1 MQPLVTS
8 AQMQEIDRSAISELG
23 MPELL
28 LMEHAALAVVKAL
41 MARFGGTLIDTSG
54 IILAGVGKN
63 GGDALAVARILNS
76 MGLRKNFVGMVGTP
90 NALSVNT
97 KTQLEILER
106 LGVPVVWP
114 KKSESE
120 PELFENCDW
129 IVDGFFGTGLSREIK
144 EPYLHWIKKI
154 NRYGAQKW
162 IVSID
167 LPSGLHSD
175 TGHPMPIAVMASE
188 TVTLGFIKR
197 GLVTGPAS
205 DYVGKLTLE
214 SIQIPR
220 AIPFS
225 IGAYLYGPED
235 ASKLPHRK
243 TSSHKGDYGH
253 VYVWASEE
261 NKQGACILSSLG
273 ALRTGAGRVTVVGE
287 KETLKNLRQRLP
299 PEIMTEEIGE
309 NIFKNP
315 KGVWIQG
322 PGMGPEEKI
331 PMKYLAMAIKAKW
344 RCILDADALNLLAAN
359 PKQLIPILQ
368 KASIDQLVLT
378 PHPKE
383 AARLLGIS
391 VSEVEADRFQSAK
404 KLSEKYGAT
413 VVLKGKGTV
422 VQLPS
427 EAAIIVTSGD
437 TGLAKGGSGDLLCG
451 ILGAF
456 LAQGLSIVEAIPL
469 GVYVH
474 GKVSERVTQ
483 AFGHSRSTV
492 ATDLLFQI
500 PEVLRELET

>member
-1 MQPLVTS
+1 MQPLVTF
-8 AQMQEIDRSAISELG
+8 AQMQEIDRRAISELG
-23 MPELL
+23 IPELL
-28 LMEHAALAVVKAL
+28 LIEHAALAVVKAL
-41 MARFGGTLIDTSG
+41 VARFGGTLIDTSG

-63 GGDALAVARILNS
+63 GADALAVARILNT
-76 MGLRKNFVGMVGTP
+76 MGLRDNFVGMVGTP
-90 NALSVNT
+90 TALSSNT
-97 KTQLEILER
+97 KTQIEILER
-106 LGVPVVWP
+106 LGVSVVWP
-114 KKSESE
+114 KKAE
-120 PELFENCDW
+120 PELFEGCNW
-129 IVDGFFGTGLSREIK
+129 VVDGFFGTGLSREVK

-154 NRYGAQKW
+154 NEYANQKW

-175 TGHPMPIAVMASE
+175 TGHPMPIAVMASQ

-197 GLVTGPAS
+197 GLVTGPAA
-205 DYVGKLTLE
+205 DYVGKLSLE

-220 AIPFS
+220 TIPFS
-225 IGAYLYGPED
+225 IAAFLYGPED
-235 ASKLPHRK
+235 AFKLPHRK
-243 TSSHKGDYGH
+243 PSSHKGDYGH

-287 KETLKNLRQRLP
+287 KETLKTLRQRLP

-309 NIFKNP
+309 NIFENP

-331 PMKYLAMAIKAKW
+331 SMKYLEMAIKAKW

-359 PKQLIPILQ
+359 PKRVLPILQ

-391 VSEVEADRFQSAK
+391 VSEVEEDRFQSAK

-413 VVLKGKGTV
+413 VVLKGKGTL
-422 VQLPS
+422 VQLPL
-427 EAAIIVTSGD
+427 EAVIIVTSGD
-437 TGLAKGGSGDLLCG
+437 TGLAKGGTGDLLCG

-456 LAQGLSIVEAIPL
+456 LAQGLSIVEGVPL
-469 GVYVH
+469 GVYLH

-483 AFGHSRSTV
+483 TFGHSRSTL

-500 PEVLRELET
+500 PEVLRELENQ